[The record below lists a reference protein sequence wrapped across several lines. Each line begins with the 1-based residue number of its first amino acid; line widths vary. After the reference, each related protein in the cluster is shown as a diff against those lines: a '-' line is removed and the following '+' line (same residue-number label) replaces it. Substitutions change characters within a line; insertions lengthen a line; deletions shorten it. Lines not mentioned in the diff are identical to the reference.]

1 MDATA
6 MAKQRMEKD
15 LQELQSLIARH
26 FDLRKKDDAEL
37 EDLQNRIEERKAKRA
52 EQMRIRH
59 EREQARQIR
68 EKEERAAREAE
79 EERKKKEEEERKKQ
93 ALANMSSHNQG
104 YLARQNKG
112 GKKGRQTEREKKRK
126 ALGERRKP
134 LNIDH
139 LNADKLKEKCGELQK
154 YLSLL
159 EEEKFDFEER
169 ADRQK
174 YDINQLRQRV
184 NEFMAKS
191 GKGGHKP
198 TGRPKTLANVG
209 AKAAAFK

>member
-1 MDATA
+1 MGTMDATA

-37 EDLQNRIEERKAKRA
+37 EDLQNRIEERKDK
-52 EQMRIRH
+52 
-59 EREQARQIR
+59 
-68 EKEERAAREAE
+68 RAAREAE

-154 YLSLL
+154 YLSL
-159 EEEKFDFEER
+159 
-169 ADRQK
+169 
-174 YDINQLRQRV
+174 
-184 NEFMAKS
+184 
-191 GKGGHKP
+191 
-198 TGRPKTLANVG
+198 
-209 AKAAAFK
+209 

>member
-1 MDATA
+1 MG
-6 MAKQRMEKD
+6 
-15 LQELQSLIARH
+15 
-26 FDLRKKDDAEL
+26 
-37 EDLQNRIEERKAKRA
+37 AKRA
-52 EQMRIRH
+52 EQMRIRQ
-59 EREQARQIR
+59 EREKARQER
-68 EKEERAAREAE
+68 EKEERAQKEAD
-79 EERKKKEEEERKKQ
+79 EERKRKEEEERKKA
-93 ALANMSSHNQG
+93 ALANMSSHDQG

-126 ALGERRKP
+126 ALAERRRP

-139 LNADKLKEKCGELQK
+139 LNAEKLKEKASELQK
-154 YLSLL
+154 YLGFL
-159 EEEKFDFEER
+159 EEEKFDFEEK

-191 GKGGHKP
+191 GKGGNKLS
-198 TGRPKTLANVG
+198 GRPKSLANVG